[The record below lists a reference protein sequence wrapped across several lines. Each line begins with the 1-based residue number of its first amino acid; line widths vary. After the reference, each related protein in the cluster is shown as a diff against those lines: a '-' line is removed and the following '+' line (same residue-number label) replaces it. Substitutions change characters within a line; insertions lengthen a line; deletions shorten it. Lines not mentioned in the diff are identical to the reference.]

1 MTRRD
6 KLKIEKVELEAELLR
21 KQSIKDKVSKTRN
34 FYREAGLAPLQL
46 WLPSESFQRF
56 KALAVH
62 ERVTC
67 NSPLPTDLADL
78 ASFEPD
84 MFASNLPLE
93 SPELTKIKAVIAEF
107 SAKAHPSSPRWAEA
121 RKLLAALE
129 AALEEVL

>member
-6 KLKIEKVELEAELLR
+6 KLKVEKVELEAELLR

-56 KALAVH
+56 KVLAVH

-67 NSPLPTDLADL
+67 NCPLPTDLADL
-78 ASFEPD
+78 ATFELAEP
-84 MFASNLPLE
+84 A
-93 SPELTKIKAVIAEF
+93 ELTKIKAIIAEF
-107 SAKAHPSSPRWAEA
+107 SVKSHPSSPRWAEA

-129 AALEEVL
+129 AVL